1 MSGIKNA
8 DVLEQNYLFF
18 IDRLPELL
26 EDSNKKN
33 KIALIKDQKIIG
45 FYEDIEKAMN
55 TAKENKFELETFLIQ
70 KVEKQQKHYISR
82 IITK

>member
-1 MSGIKNA
+1 MSNRENKDI
-8 DVLEQNYLFF
+8 LEKNYLFF
-18 IDRLPELL
+18 IDKLPELL

-33 KIALIKDQKIIG
+33 KIALIRDQKIIG

-70 KVEKQQKHYISR
+70 KVEKQQTHYISR
-82 IITK
+82 IVTK